1 MGAGMSG
8 PYVDLH
14 IHSIYSDGSL
24 TPAEIAESAHENGV
38 ALLAVADHDTIKGVS
53 ETRAACAKYDINC
66 ITATEIDS
74 LDGNINFHILAYD
87 FDINNEEFIDFL
99 GHARFLLDESSV
111 KLVELMHRDYND
123 ISIPDY
129 MDFTYD
135 RRLGGWKALH
145 YIVADFFVA
154 IRVLLKPLIFLR
166 ELFQCGI
173 RINHLR
179 DRLILIRGLA
189 KRPQPKKQYRRVLA
203 VRFLF

>member
-24 TPAEIAESAHENGV
+24 TPVEIAESAHENGV
-38 ALLAVADHDTIKGVS
+38 ALLAAADHDTIKGVS

-123 ISIPDY
+123 ISISDY
-129 MDFTYD
+129 MDFTYE

-145 YIVADFFVA
+145 YLKEKGLTATLKEGIKFYAQYNLAYEMSGYSTIAA
-154 IRVLLKPLIFLR
+154 IAYRIKKANGYSILAHPGELI
-166 ELFQCGI
+166 
-173 RINHLR
+173 
-179 DRLILIRGLA
+179 DS
-189 KRPQPKKQYRRVLA
+189 
-203 VRFLF
+203 